1 MENRLRS
8 LRESKNMT
16 QAELAGKSGLSLRT
30 IQRIEAGSILKGYT
44 LNTLAKTLD
53 TEPENLLPDNPGK
66 DIARAKKINRSALFG
81 LVLPYGNII
90 FPLILTYKTNDELNK
105 ELGQQIV
112 SVQILLSAILS
123 VTMIISPFIQK
134 ALLITFPLFLIPLIT
149 LIVIKLYIII
159 RNGMSL
165 NQQKNLYF
173 RLRINFI

>member
-16 QAELAGKSGLSLRT
+16 QAELAEKSGLSLRT

-53 TEPENLLPDNPGK
+53 TELENLLPEEPEK
-66 DIARAKKINRSALFG
+66 DIARAKKINMSALFG
-81 LVLPYGNII
+81 LVFPYGNII
-90 FPLILTYKTNDELNK
+90 FPLIMTHKTKDSLNK
-105 ELGQQIV
+105 VLGQQIV

-134 ALLITFPLFLIPLIT
+134 AFLIRFPLFIIPLIM

-159 RNGMSL
+159 RNGKSL
-165 NQQKNLYF
+165 NQKKDLDI
-173 RLRINFI
+173 RLKINFI